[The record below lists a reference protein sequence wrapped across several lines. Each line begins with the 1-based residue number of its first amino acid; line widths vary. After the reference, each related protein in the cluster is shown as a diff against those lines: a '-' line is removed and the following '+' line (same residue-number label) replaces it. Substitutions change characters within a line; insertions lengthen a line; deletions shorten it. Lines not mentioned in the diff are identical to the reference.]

1 MNTGFVA
8 ARPKM
13 KAEPQ
18 HHLHLSAQAALD
30 QINGGAPAVMPEE
43 VNEVPKQAVD
53 ELAILARVAEA
64 VAPLPVER
72 RRLLLRLLGNLL

>member
-1 MNTGFVA
+1 MNTGFIA

-13 KAEPQ
+13 KAET
-18 HHLHLSAQAALD
+18 QAALD
-30 QINGGAPAVMPEE
+30 QINGGGGGDAPTVIPQ

-72 RRLLLRLLGNLL
+72 RRLLIRLLGNLL

>member
-1 MNTGFVA
+1 MNTGFIA

-13 KAEPQ
+13 KAET
-18 HHLHLSAQAALD
+18 QAALD
-30 QINGGAPAVMPEE
+30 QINGGGDAPAVIPQ
-43 VNEVPKQAVD
+43 VNEVPKQAID

-72 RRLLLRLLGNLL
+72 RRLLIRLLGNLL